1 MNLTKTITHLAIIA
15 AAMGS
20 LAEAGNI
27 AQQAQQ
33 NISKADTY
41 TESSGVAK
49 MTLAPSTKPIIV
61 ALTPCPKTKT
71 PTTTPIVTP
80 APTTPSPQPGQSS
93 TPAPTTSVDA
103 TQEKGENA
111 DNNNSRG
118 ISSGSANGGVSGG
131 VSGSVGG
138 GAQGGISGG
147 IGGGVSGGASGG
159 VRGGAT
165 GGI

>member
-1 MNLTKTITHLAIIA
+1 MNLTKIIAHLAIIA

-49 MTLAPSTKPIIV
+49 VTLAPSTKPIIV

-80 APTTPSPQPGQSS
+80 APTTPSPPIV
-93 TPAPTTSVDA
+93 TPAPTTPSPNQGKVLPPPPPQKVA
-103 TQEKGENA
+103 A
-111 DNNNSRG
+111 
-118 ISSGSANGGVSGG
+118 ANWKTTCLGK
-131 VSGSVGG
+131 
-138 GAQGGISGG
+138 
-147 IGGGVSGGASGG
+147 ASGL
-159 VRGGAT
+159 VPGGSRTQPRQHVTRTKTPKRYSLSSQRNSSCAC
-165 GGI
+165 IV

>member
-1 MNLTKTITHLAIIA
+1 MNLTKIITHLAIIA

-49 MTLAPSTKPIIV
+49 VTLAPSTKPIIV
-61 ALTPCPKTKT
+61 ALTPCPKTQT

-80 APTTPSPQPGQSS
+80 APTTTSPQPGQSS
-93 TPAPTTSVDA
+93 TPAPTT
-103 TQEKGENA
+103 TQG
-111 DNNNSRG
+111 
-118 ISSGSANGGVSGG
+118 
-131 VSGSVGG
+131 GG
-138 GAQGGISGG
+138 GA
-147 IGGGVSGGASGG
+147 VSCKKVAAANWKTTCLGKASGL
-159 VRGGAT
+159 VPGGSRTQPRQHVTRTKTPKRYSLSSQLYYSCAC
-165 GGI
+165 IV